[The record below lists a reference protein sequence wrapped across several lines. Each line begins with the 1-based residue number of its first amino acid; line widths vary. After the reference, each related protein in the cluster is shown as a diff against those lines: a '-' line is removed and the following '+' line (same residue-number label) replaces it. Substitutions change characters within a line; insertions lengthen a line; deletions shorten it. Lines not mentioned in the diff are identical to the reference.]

1 MPRKKKYIHKP
12 LSELN
17 QNWEKAGL
25 PFVPEK
31 RLNEVTALENIT
43 NTLPEGLKGF
53 FDFFKNSQTLKRSE
67 DMYCFIMYD
76 IENTKIRN
84 MMAKYLIQK
93 GCIRVQK
100 SIYFARF
107 HRKLQKEVTVV
118 LRKMQACYEN
128 QDSILVLPVGEDMLN
143 SLTCIGKTFE
153 FKLITAPKHTLFF

>member
-1 MPRKKKYIHKP
+1 MPRKKKTLPKP
-12 LSELN
+12 ITKLN
-17 QNWEKAGL
+17 EDWKMAGL
-25 PFVPEK
+25 PFLPEK
-31 RLNEVTALENIT
+31 QINELVALDKIPETI
-43 NTLPEGLKGF
+43 PEGLKGF
-53 FDFFKNSQTLKRSE
+53 FDFFKNAQKLKRSE

-107 HRKLQKEVTVV
+107 HRKLQKEVTIT

-143 SLTCIGKTFE
+143 SLTCIGKSFE
-153 FKLITAPKHTLFF
+153 FKIIAAPKHTLFF

>member
-1 MPRKKKYIHKP
+1 MPRKKKYIPKP
-12 LSELN
+12 LTELN
-17 QNWEKAGL
+17 QDWEMAGL
-25 PFVPEK
+25 PFLPEK
-31 RLNEVTALENIT
+31 QLNEIIALENVT
-43 NTLPEGLKGF
+43 NTLPDALKGF
-53 FDFFKNSQTLKRSE
+53 FDFLKNAQTLKRSE

-107 HRKLQKEVTVV
+107 HRKLQKEVTAM

-143 SLTCIGKTFE
+143 SLTCIGKSFE

>member
-1 MPRKKKYIHKP
+1 MPRKKKYHSKP
-12 LSELN
+12 LTERN
-17 QNWEKAGL
+17 QDWKTAGL
-25 PFVPEK
+25 PFLPEMQ
-31 RLNEVTALENIT
+31 LSEFVALENAT
-43 NTLPEGLKGF
+43 NILPDGLKDF
-53 FDFFKNSQTLKRSE
+53 FDFFKNIQQLKRSE

-107 HRKLQKEVTVV
+107 HRKLQKEVTIT

-143 SLTCIGKTFE
+143 SLTCIGKSFD
-153 FKLITAPKHTLFF
+153 FKLIVAPKHTLFF

>member
-1 MPRKKKYIHKP
+1 MPRKKAFKP
-12 LSELN
+12 KPLATLNQEWEKAALPFLPEKQLSELTSVEN
-17 QNWEKAGL
+17 QEKVF
-25 PFVPEK
+25 PD
-31 RLNEVTALENIT
+31 
-43 NTLPEGLKGF
+43 GLKIF
-53 FDFFKNSQTLKRSE
+53 FDFLKNTQKLKRSE

-107 HRKLQKEVTVV
+107 HRKLQKEVTDM

-143 SLTCIGKTFE
+143 SLTCIGKSFE
-153 FKLITAPKHTLFF
+153 LKLITAPKHTMFF

>member
-1 MPRKKKYIHKP
+1 MPRRKKTQAKP
-12 LSELN
+12 ITQLN
-17 QNWEKAGL
+17 EDWKMAGL
-25 PFVPEK
+25 PFLPEEQI
-31 RLNEVTALENIT
+31 NELT
-43 NTLPEGLKGF
+43 TLDKIPDSIPEGLKVF
-53 FDFFKNSQTLKRSE
+53 FDFFKHAQKLKRSE

-107 HRKLQKEVTVV
+107 HRKLQKEVTIT

-143 SLTCIGKTFE
+143 SLTCIGKSFE
-153 FKLITAPKHTLFF
+153 FKIIAAPKHTLFF

>member
-1 MPRKKKYIHKP
+1 MPRKKKYIPKP

-17 QNWEKAGL
+17 QHWEMAGL
-25 PFVPEK
+25 PFLPEK
-31 RLNEVTALENIT
+31 QLNEILALENIT
-43 NTLPEGLKGF
+43 TTLPDALKGF
-53 FDFFKNSQTLKRSE
+53 FDFLKNAQILKRSE

-76 IENTKIRN
+76 IENNKIRN

-107 HRKLQKEVTVV
+107 HRKLQKEVTAT

-143 SLTCIGKTFE
+143 SLTCIGKSFE

>member
-1 MPRKKKYIHKP
+1 MPRKKKYHSKP
-12 LSELN
+12 FTELN
-17 QNWEKAGL
+17 QDWKTAGL
-25 PFVPEK
+25 PFLPEK
-31 RLNEVTALENIT
+31 QLSEFVALENAT
-43 NTLPEGLKGF
+43 NILPDGLKDF
-53 FDFFKNSQTLKRSE
+53 FNFFKNAQQLKRSE

-107 HRKLQKEVTVV
+107 HRKLQREVTEM

-143 SLTCIGKTFE
+143 SLTCIGKSFE
-153 FKLITAPKHTLFF
+153 FKLIAAPKHTLFF